1 MCNDYKTSEPNPT
14 SDSVVT
20 KEQVFLE
27 LDSYISDDE
36 VARVF
41 IGLKCGKAT
50 GRDYLLNK
58 YVVKFKDT
66 YIHTM

>member
-1 MCNDYKTSEPNPT
+1 MTVEP
-14 SDSVVT
+14 
-20 KEQVFLE
+20 VFLE

-41 IGLKCGKAT
+41 NGLKCGKAT

-66 YIHTM
+66 YIHTMLLLHCACVVISYNG